1 MVSGAFPK
9 KLTLQVR
16 CFLLVTNVYIY
27 LCPKF
32 PDSLM
37 ETHIFR
43 KEPDGKMSQLKP
55 RINETYYKIC
65 IFLFACL
72 IPQGV

>member
-1 MVSGAFPK
+1 
-9 KLTLQVR
+9 
-16 CFLLVTNVYIY
+16 
-27 LCPKF
+27 
-32 PDSLM
+32 M

-72 IPQGV
+72 IPQGVWYTNKAN